1 MTASTGALI
10 VGALGL
16 LFGLSVPLLQKRP
29 GGSERLIAAA
39 AVGLLVL
46 AVVLIVVP
54 LMMGVPW

>member
-16 LFGLSVPLLQKRP
+16 IFGLSVPLLQKRR
-29 GGSERLIAAA
+29 GGSERLIAVL

-46 AVVLIVVP
+46 AIGLIVVP

>member
-16 LFGLSVPLLQKRP
+16 IFGLSVPLLQKRR
-29 GGSERLIAAA
+29 GGSERLIAVL

-46 AVVLIVVP
+46 AIGLIVVP
-54 LMMGVPW
+54 LMMGVRW

>member
-16 LFGLSVPLLQKRP
+16 IFGLSVPLLQKRR
-29 GGSERLIAAA
+29 GGSERLIAVL

-46 AVVLIVVP
+46 EIGLIVVP